1 MGAPSMKKRRT
12 DPAASGESA
21 LDAAKRSWRS
31 DEAKKNKQ
39 NGTRDEVE
47 EQEEEGIVNSQ
58 GEDEEMKTEE
68 NEQNL
73 DEPEDS
79 EVSSLSADDEDGSDD
94 DDNFPSSEDEDGAS
108 TTQRGPQQPAGGGL
122 KGLATAFQR
131 IFAKAGES
139 EARGSGGK
147 RAVISSPDGAGEKK
161 DDENVTESLTTD
173 DVEGGKKAGDS
184 ETKKSK
190 KKSKAA
196 RPLAEFEKKA
206 EEAAIQENQKTRL
219 ARQLKA
225 TESLQAR
232 GIQTKPD
239 IFKEQTFERELRSLA
254 TRGVVK
260 LFTSMH
266 QLQKQEGILVSATG
280 KSKKAERA
288 LEYAKERQQKREERA
303 DQMIYRHD

>member
-31 DEAKKNKQ
+31 DEGEKNKQ
-39 NGTRDEVE
+39 NGTGDEV
-47 EQEEEGIVNSQ
+47 GIVNSED
-58 GEDEEMKTEE
+58 EDEEMKTEE
-68 NEQNL
+68 NDQNP

-94 DDNFPSSEDEDGAS
+94 DDDFPSSEEEDSAS

-147 RAVISSPDGAGEKK
+147 RAVSSPDGAGEKK
-161 DDENVTESLTTD
+161 DDENVTGPLTTE
-173 DVEGGKKAGDS
+173 DVDGGKKAGDS

-190 KKSKAA
+190 KKSKAP

-239 IFKEQTFERELRSLA
+239 MFKEQVRIRSS
-254 TRGVVK
+254 GCMH
-260 LFTSMH
+260 LFRFVM
-266 QLQKQEGILVSATG
+266 K
-280 KSKKAERA
+280 
-288 LEYAKERQQKREERA
+288 
-303 DQMIYRHD
+303 